1 MATQYEKELAKL
13 GGAEK
18 SAASA
23 LITLFSQYGL
33 ETLASRI
40 ITFVKQG
47 YSADTMTLM
56 LQETPEYM
64 KRFAANDART
74 KAGLPK
80 LSPSE
85 YLATERQYRQ
95 VMAQA
100 GLPKGFYDQTSDFQK
115 YLENDQSP
123 AELSDRVKA
132 WQELA
137 QSDQTALDELRRL
150 YGMNAN
156 DAAAYAMDPKR
167 ALPLIQAQ
175 ARAVGFAAAGKRHGY
190 TIGRGTAEMY
200 GGGAYDVSAQDA
212 EKGFATIEE
221 IQGDTDR
228 LTNLYGLGDYTAEDA
243 AAEVFGGDAD
253 QAKKRKRASSAE
265 RATFGDS
272 SRGSTGRSSQSNY

>member
-1 MATQYEKELAKL
+1 MATYQQELAKL
-13 GGAEK
+13 TGGER

-23 LITLFSQYGL
+23 LITLFGNYGL
-33 ETLASRI
+33 QSLAGRI
-40 ITFVKQG
+40 IEFVKQG
-47 YSADTMTLM
+47 FSADTMTVM
-56 LQETPEYM
+56 LEETPEYK
-64 KRFAANDART
+64 KRFAANDARV

-95 VMAQA
+95 VMTQA
-100 GLPKGFYDQTSDFQK
+100 GFPKGFYDQTSDFQK

-150 YGMNAN
+150 YGMNVN

-228 LTNLYGLGDYTAEDA
+228 LTNLYGLGDYNAEDA

-253 QAKKRKRASSAE
+253 QAKKRKRAASAE
-265 RATFGDS
+265 RSTFSDS